1 MANIQAH
8 RQSSLDMPRNIA
20 ASAPRKHNIVKKAEL
35 PGFNTSFLTPDNM
48 RWFAR
53 VVHWLPDPAKPLV
66 LLPCGSAAKTR
77 AKYGKKM
84 ISRGLGHQLMSAVTR
99 DPSLERV
106 ILSEPLT
113 IIPYALEGQ
122 HPDYNL
128 PPHELSIQGE
138 RVFINQL
145 ALWLARVHAAQPERR
160 FVYYVGAIHHYF
172 ILHYANETAGRPFR
186 LVREVPARGV
196 RDYAAAAKA
205 LASTIRAVEAT
216 GQAPVQP
223 PVSLAG
229 LVQGRGRYTHRKFWR
244 SVLLEALDGDEIT
257 RTIEPVTTRAEAR
270 AGFADLYVDAGN
282 ATITEATRP

>member
-1 MANIQAH
+1 MANIQPH
-8 RQSSLDMPRNIA
+8 RQTSLDIA
-20 ASAPRKHNIVKKAEL
+20 QVPEANAPRKHNITRQPEQG
-35 PGFNTSFLTPDNM
+35 GFNTSFLTPQNM

-66 LLPCGSAAKTR
+66 LLPCGSASKTR
-77 AKYGKKM
+77 ATYGKKM
-84 ISRGLGHQLMSAVTR
+84 ISQGLGHQLMSAVTR
-99 DPSLERV
+99 DPGLERV

-128 PPHELSIQGE
+128 PPQDLSIQSE

-160 FVYYVGAIHHYF
+160 FAYYVGAIHHFF
-172 ILHYANETAGRPFR
+172 ILHFANETAGRPFH
-186 LVREVPARGV
+186 LVREIPARGV
-196 RDYAAAAKA
+196 RGYAEAAKA
-205 LASTIRAVEAT
+205 LVETIRAAEAT

-223 PVSLAG
+223 PVSLAS

-244 SVLLEALDGDEIT
+244 SVLLEALEGDGAT
-257 RTIEPVTTRAEAR
+257 RSIEPVTTREQAR
-270 AGFADLYVDAGN
+270 AGFADLYDG
-282 ATITEATRP
+282 TEAARP